1 MQVVPPVPDELDRLD
16 RVLREMGVD
25 PDAEWDF
32 LNDNTDVP
40 GRFQSEMEML
50 EAARSRATDPLDLQA
65 FEQLKRRWSAPP
77 YSLPAPGQPTFEF
90 RPDRENRR

>member
-40 GRFQSEMEML
+40 GRFQSEDGD
-50 EAARSRATDPLDLQA
+50 ARGCALQ
-65 FEQLKRRWSAPP
+65 S
-77 YSLPAPGQPTFEF
+77 Y
-90 RPDRENRR
+90 